1 MLIKKIVLCFKKSA
15 QKIKTHF
22 PATIFHDQYYLN
34 LDLEITKFTF
44 FKFAATVCLISTMLA
59 FTCIYRLSILLFSAN
74 KCFSC
79 YGWEWWTALLLAKIT
94 SSFFIINW
102 QQIRKN
108 KISKKAIY

>member
-44 FKFAATVCLISTMLA
+44 FKFAARSV
-59 FTCIYRLSILLFSAN
+59 
-74 KCFSC
+74 
-79 YGWEWWTALLLAKIT
+79 LLAPC
-94 SSFFIINW
+94 
-102 QQIRKN
+102 
-108 KISKKAIY
+108 